1 MARISSVVG
10 TGKLV
15 ASAFL
20 AMEQGK
26 STENVAINAAE
37 VVAIHGQYGIQEK
50 EKCMLVETKAKVG
63 VFSIALAEY
72 RAGVT

>member
-1 MARISSVVG
+1 M
-10 TGKLV
+10 

-37 VVAIHGQYGIQEK
+37 VVAIYGQYGVQKK
-50 EKCMLVETKAKVG
+50 EKCMLGLRGYTLDERNRYTFFAKP
-63 VFSIALAEY
+63 
-72 RAGVT
+72 

>member
-37 VVAIHGQYGIQEK
+37 VVAIHGQYGVQ
-50 EKCMLVETKAKVG
+50 
-63 VFSIALAEY
+63 
-72 RAGVT
+72 

>member
-1 MARISSVVG
+1 MARTSSVVG
-10 TGKLV
+10 IGKLV

-37 VVAIHGQYGIQEK
+37 VVAIYGQYGVQEK
-50 EKCMLVETKAKVG
+50 EKCMLGLKGYTMDERNRYTFLAKP
-63 VFSIALAEY
+63 
-72 RAGVT
+72 

>member
-20 AMEQGK
+20 VMEQGK

-37 VVAIHGQYGIQEK
+37 VVAIYGQYGVQEK
-50 EKCMLVETKAKVG
+50 EKCMLGLKEYSMDERNRYTFMTKP
-63 VFSIALAEY
+63 
-72 RAGVT
+72 